1 MKKFLRIIFNRNT
14 PSNRDFYLHPISVRN
29 STYGKNMTF
38 HDLQQ
43 RLLEE
48 LRQQVRSGAATER
61 GLARLS
67 GISQPHLHNVLK
79 GRRKLSLSKADG
91 VLHRLQ
97 IDLLHLIEPEELRE
111 SSHRR

>member
-1 MKKFLRIIFNRNT
+1 
-14 PSNRDFYLHPISVRN
+14 
-29 STYGKNMTF
+29 MTF

-48 LRQQVRSGAATER
+48 LRQRVRSGAATER

-79 GRRKLSLSKADG
+79 GKRLLSMEKADE
-91 VLHRLQ
+91 VFRRLD
-97 IDLLHLIEPEELRE
+97 IDVLHLIEPEELRE

>member
-1 MKKFLRIIFNRNT
+1 
-14 PSNRDFYLHPISVRN
+14 
-29 STYGKNMTF
+29 MTF
-38 HDLQQ
+38 QDLQQ

-48 LRQQVRSGAATER
+48 LRQRVRSGAATER
-61 GLARLS
+61 GLARHT

-79 GRRKLSLSKADG
+79 GKRILSMEKADE

-97 IDLLHLIEPEELRE
+97 IDVLYLIELEELRE